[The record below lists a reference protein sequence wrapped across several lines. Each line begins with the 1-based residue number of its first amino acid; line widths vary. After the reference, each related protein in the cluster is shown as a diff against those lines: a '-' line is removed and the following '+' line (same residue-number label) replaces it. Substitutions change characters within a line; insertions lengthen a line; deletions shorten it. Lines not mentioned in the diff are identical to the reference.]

1 MSGSRDF
8 SDLRSSGKAPEK
20 SSFAQTCNRLSQFIK
35 EKGSLR
41 DLGLEIAGKL
51 EPKGRPETP
60 QYGAAPAIDLFPNME
75 KPAQYELLDL
85 FPQHTGTGFP
95 SNMEFEGTANA
106 AFSELAASM
115 ETEPKT
121 APLTI
126 FYGGKVFVFDNFPA
140 DKVGE
145 IMLLGRSSENCPSS
159 SGLLSTPTTENF
171 KTSDSKSVAIP
182 GPTADIPIARRA
194 SLHRFFDKRKERV
207 ASTAPYQAHGGPST
221 SSLKHKEPIDLNL

>member
-1 MSGSRDF
+1 MSSSRDF
-8 SDLRSSGKAPEK
+8 LSSGKAPEK
-20 SSFAQTCNRLSQFIK
+20 STVAQTCNRLSQFIK

-60 QYGAAPAIDLFPNME
+60 QYGAAAAIDLFPNME

-85 FPQHTGTGFP
+85 FPQHTGTVFP
-95 SNMEFEGTANA
+95 SSCNMECEGTANA
-106 AFSELAASM
+106 TSSELAAVM

-140 DKVGE
+140 EKVGE
-145 IMLLGRSSENCPSS
+145 VMLLGRSSEICPSS
-159 SGLLSTPTTENF
+159 NGLLSTPTTENI

>member
-1 MSGSRDF
+1 MSSSRDF
-8 SDLRSSGKAPEK
+8 SDLRSSGKATEK
-20 SSFAQTCNRLSQFIK
+20 SSVAQTFNRLSQFIK
-35 EKGSLR
+35 EKGRFR

-60 QYGAAPAIDLFPNME
+60 QYGAAAAIDLFPNME

-106 AFSELAASM
+106 TSSELAAM
-115 ETEPKT
+115 ETEPET
-121 APLTI
+121 APLTF

-140 DKVGE
+140 EKVGE
-145 IMLLGRSSENCPSS
+145 VMLLCRSSENCPSS
-159 SGLLSTPTTENF
+159 SGLLSTPTAENI

-194 SLHRFFDKRKERV
+194 SLHRFFDKRKDRV
-207 ASTAPYQAHGGPST
+207 ASTAPYQVHGGPSS

>member
-1 MSGSRDF
+1 MSSSRD
-8 SDLRSSGKAPEK
+8 SLDLRSSGKAPEK

-41 DLGLEIAGKL
+41 VGLEIAGKL

-60 QYGAAPAIDLFPNME
+60 QYGAAAAIDLLPNME

-85 FPQHTGTGFP
+85 FPQHAGTGFP

-106 AFSELAASM
+106 TFSELAAM

-126 FYGGKVFVFDNFPA
+126 FYGGKLFVFDNFPA
-140 DKVGE
+140 EKVGE
-145 IMLLGRSSENCPSS
+145 VMLLCRSSENCPSS
-159 SGLLSTPTTENF
+159 SGLLSTPATEIT
-171 KTSDSKSVAIP
+171 KTIDPRSAAIR

-207 ASTAPYQAHGGPST
+207 ASAAPYQVHGGPST